1 MEGIDASMATDA
13 AETWR
18 ECFSKWPSEL
28 ARRGVLVTAFGEQ
41 IPFDS
46 FAASPNLLL
55 VERRTPDTMGGR
67 TVLISYQSI
76 AAVKITDVVNV
87 KAFAPLGF
95 TPAPPKK

>member
-1 MEGIDASMATDA
+1 MEGIDASMAMDA
-13 AETWR
+13 AETWL
-18 ECFSKWPSEL
+18 ECFSKWPAEIP
-28 ARRGVLVTAFGEQ
+28 RRGVLVTAFGEQ

-76 AAVKITDVVNV
+76 AAVKITDVVKA
-87 KAFAPLGF
+87 KAFGSMGFEPPPL
-95 TPAPPKK
+95 KK